1 MARIPAS
8 AGDGGETTDGGRVES
23 IMTREVES
31 VAPDDPLPE
40 VVVKMRDQRISC
52 VVVCEKRK
60 PVGIISERDL
70 VRVLST
76 VLESGANTP
85 GTAFDA
91 MSSPLLTIR
100 ASESV
105 AAAMTLARSRGFRR
119 LPIVDADGFL
129 VGLVTQSDF
138 LRAHAGTVEAQRDSL
153 ERLVAERTRQLE
165 EAVQRL
171 EVLSLQDVL
180 LAIGNRRAME
190 LALDHAHGLAR
201 RYGRA
206 YSVVLFDVDHFKAFN
221 DLYGH
226 SAGDEI
232 LRQIAH
238 CLGTSARKSDSLY
251 RYGGEEILMVLPET
265 GLDGARQA
273 AERARASV
281 ERLAIVH
288 DGCAFGVV
296 TVSAGV
302 GTSGDAPSM
311 DWRPVVEQ
319 ADAALYRAKRDGRN
333 RVAFDEG

>member
-1 MARIPAS
+1 
-8 AGDGGETTDGGRVES
+8 
-23 IMTREVES
+23 MTREVES

-302 GTSGDAPSM
+302 GTSGDAPPV
-311 DWRPVVEQ
+311 DWHPVVEQ

-333 RVAFDEG
+333 RVAFDAA

>member
-1 MARIPAS
+1 
-8 AGDGGETTDGGRVES
+8 
-23 IMTREVES
+23 MTREVES

-190 LALDHAHGLAR
+190 LALDHAHGLAL

-281 ERLAIVH
+281 ERLAIGH
-288 DGCAFGVV
+288 YGCEFGVV
-296 TVSAGV
+296 TVSSGV
-302 GTSGDAPSM
+302 GTSGEATAV
-311 DWRPVVEQ
+311 DWIPVVEQ

-333 RVAFDEG
+333 RVAFDAA

>member
-1 MARIPAS
+1 M
-8 AGDGGETTDGGRVES
+8 TT
-23 IMTREVES
+23 EVES

-60 PVGIISERDL
+60 PIGIISERDL

-119 LPIVDADGFL
+119 LPMVDADGFL
-129 VGLVTQSDF
+129 VGMVTKSDF
-138 LRAHAGTVEAQRDSL
+138 IRAHAGTVEAQRDSL
-153 ERLVAERTRQLE
+153 ERLVAERTRLLE

-171 EVLSLQDVL
+171 EILSLQDVL

-206 YSVVLFDVDHFKAFN
+206 YSVVLFDVDHFKAFTH
-221 DLYGH
+221 L
-226 SAGDEI
+226 
-232 LRQIAH
+232 
-238 CLGTSARKSDSLY
+238 
-251 RYGGEEILMVLPET
+251 
-265 GLDGARQA
+265 
-273 AERARASV
+273 
-281 ERLAIVH
+281 
-288 DGCAFGVV
+288 
-296 TVSAGV
+296 
-302 GTSGDAPSM
+302 
-311 DWRPVVEQ
+311 
-319 ADAALYRAKRDGRN
+319 
-333 RVAFDEG
+333 

>member
-1 MARIPAS
+1 MDS
-8 AGDGGETTDGGRVES
+8 GRVES
-23 IMTREVES
+23 IMTTKVES
-31 VAPDDPLPE
+31 VAPDCSLPE
-40 VVVKMRDQRISC
+40 VVVKMRDQRLSC
-52 VVVCEKRK
+52 LVVCEKRK

-76 VLESGANTP
+76 ALENGANTP

-91 MSSPLLTIR
+91 MSSPPLTIR

-105 AAAMTLARSRGFRR
+105 AAAMALARSRGFRR

-129 VGLVTQSDF
+129 VGLVTQGDF
-138 LRAHAGTVEAQRDSL
+138 LRAHAGAVEVQRDSL

-180 LAIGNRRAME
+180 LSIGNRRAME

-226 SAGDEI
+226 PSGDET

-265 GLDGARQA
+265 GLDGARAA

-281 ERLAIVH
+281 ERLAIAH
-288 DGCAFGVV
+288 GGYAFGVV

-302 GTSGDAPSM
+302 GASRDALPM
-311 DWRPVVEQ
+311 DWHPVVEQ

-333 RVAFDEG
+333 RVGLDEA

>member
-1 MARIPAS
+1 
-8 AGDGGETTDGGRVES
+8 
-23 IMTREVES
+23 MTREVES

-76 VLESGANTP
+76 VLERGANTP

-190 LALDHAHGLAR
+190 LALDHAHGLAL

-265 GLDGARQA
+265 RLDGARQA

-281 ERLAIVH
+281 ERLAIAH

-302 GTSGDAPSM
+302 GTSGDAPPM
-311 DWRPVVEQ
+311 DWHPVVEQ

-333 RVAFDEG
+333 RVAFDAA

>member
-1 MARIPAS
+1 
-8 AGDGGETTDGGRVES
+8 
-23 IMTREVES
+23 MTREVES

>member
-1 MARIPAS
+1 
-8 AGDGGETTDGGRVES
+8 
-23 IMTREVES
+23 MTREVES

-70 VRVLST
+70 VRVLSA

-281 ERLAIVH
+281 ERLAIAH

-302 GTSGDAPSM
+302 GTSGDAPPV
-311 DWRPVVEQ
+311 DWHPVVEQ

-333 RVAFDEG
+333 RVAFDQA